1 MPGPYIGTA
10 LTLGE
15 FRSAQSRIAGFVRH
29 TPLIPAAPVKAPPVP
44 GLALTLKLECLQV
57 TGSFKARGAIS
68 KLRAL
73 GPQDAARGI
82 ITASGGNHGLAVAY
96 AGHIAGARAVIY
108 LPNTV
113 SAAKVEKLRGWGAE
127 VVVEGDVWDDS
138 NRAALARAGK
148 EGLAYFH
155 PFADPEVIA
164 GQGTTALEILDQAPD
179 TDTLLVA
186 IGGGGLIAGIAAAAK
201 AVKPSTRIIGIEP
214 VGAPTLRQSVRAGRL
229 ITLERIETKAVTL
242 APRRSEQINLDII
255 RRDVADI
262 VLVTDDQMRDAA
274 RWLWF
279 ELGLAAEL
287 SGAAAIAALAGGAY
301 RPAPG
306 ERVCAIVC
314 GAGTDGTG

>member
-1 MPGPYIGTA
+1 MPGPDINTA

-15 FRSAQSRIAGFVRH
+15 FQAAQSRIAGLIRR
-29 TPLIPAAPVKAPPVP
+29 TPLIPAAPVKIAPAQ

-73 GPQDAARGI
+73 DPQAAARGI

-96 AGHIAGARAVIY
+96 AGHVAGARAVIY
-108 LPNTV
+108 LPRTV
-113 SAAKVEKLRGWGAE
+113 SAAKVAKLRDWGAE
-127 VVVEGDVWDDS
+127 IVVEGDVWDES
-138 NRAALARAGK
+138 NRAALARADK

-155 PFADPEVIA
+155 PFADAAVIA

-201 AVKPSTRIIGIEP
+201 AVKPGIRIVGIEP
-214 VGAPTLRQSVRAGRL
+214 VGAPTLHQSVAAGRL
-229 ITLERIETKAVTL
+229 VTLERIDTKAVTL
-242 APRRSEQINLDII
+242 APRRSEQVNLDII

-262 VLVTDDQMRDAA
+262 VLVTDDQMRAAA

-287 SGAAAIAALAGGAY
+287 SGAAAIAALASGAY

-306 ERVCAIVC
+306 ERICAIVC
-314 GAGTDGTG
+314 GAGTDGID